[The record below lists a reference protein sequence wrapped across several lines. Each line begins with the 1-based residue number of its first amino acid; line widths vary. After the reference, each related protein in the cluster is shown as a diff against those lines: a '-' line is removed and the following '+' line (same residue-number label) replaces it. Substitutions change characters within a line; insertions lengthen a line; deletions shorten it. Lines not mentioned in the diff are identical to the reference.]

1 MLCAFLAWIFIHF
14 AKQTPRVRL
23 LYVKGGFRVPTIE
36 ELWAY
41 LQDKFRASLTATGY
55 STWIKDAKPV
65 RLTGNTL
72 TIGVPSELHKNYWEK
87 RLVTKVVEW
96 AFAYNNLEI
105 NPVIEI
111 TGSLPDELIGLGST

>member
-1 MLCAFLAWIFIHF
+1 M
-14 AKQTPRVRL
+14 
-23 LYVKGGFRVPTIE
+23 PTIE

-111 TGSLPDELIGLGST
+111 TGSLPDEVIGLGSVEPEPEVKKSGADL

>member
-1 MLCAFLAWIFIHF
+1 M
-14 AKQTPRVRL
+14 
-23 LYVKGGFRVPTIE
+23 PTIE

-87 RLVTKVVEW
+87 TLSHQSRGMGFCLQQ
-96 AFAYNNLEI
+96 
-105 NPVIEI
+105 
-111 TGSLPDELIGLGST
+111 LGDQSGH